1 MTKPGVMW
9 KKLQRPLALTVLCGA
24 MMTSLS
30 GCIALVAGGA
40 ISGTLAASDRRT
52 FGAQTEDTTIQVKG
66 ASKIR
71 NVIGDAGHINL
82 NSFNR
87 RVLMTGEVRDEAMK
101 ATAEREL
108 RSVEGVLSVTN
119 ELEIAGPASYT
130 SRSNDTLITT
140 KVKASL
146 VDAKDISANSYQVVT
161 ERGTVYLQGRV
172 TQREGQIGADIARGV
187 RGVNKV
193 VKVFE
198 YITEE
203 EYKQY
208 QTTPAAAPPSASSS
222 SSGSSNT
229 DSGGATTHSVQ

>member
-1 MTKPGVMW
+1 MTNPGVIW
-9 KKLQRPLALTVLCGA
+9 NKIQRPLAMGVLCGA
-24 MMTSLS
+24 MMTSLT

-71 NVIGDAGHINL
+71 NVVGDAGHINI

-87 RVLMTGEVRDEAMK
+87 RVLLTGEVRDEAMK
-101 ATAEREL
+101 AAAEREL
-108 RSVEGVLSVTN
+108 RSVEGVISVMN

-172 TQREGQIGADIARGV
+172 TPREGQIGADIARGV
-187 RGVNKV
+187 SGVNKV

-198 YITEE
+198 YISDA

-208 QTTPAAAPPSASSS
+208 QPTPAASTTSTSTSST
-222 SSGSSNT
+222 SSNT
-229 DSGGATTHSVQ
+229 DSGGATTHAVQ